1 MPWELGVNPLVVV
14 AVVSFVI
21 GVFFGAGLT
30 LGQWLM
36 NKILNRPPAKPQ

>member
-1 MPWELGVNPLVVV
+1 MPWVLTTNALVIV

-21 GVFFGAGLT
+21 GVFFGAGFF

-36 NKILNRPPAKPQ
+36 NKILNRPPKS